1 MAEIRCRHIKLLLAC
16 VDEDPAREEL
26 RAALSP
32 EDTRLIDEFA
42 PVAWLPVVVNV
53 RATEA
58 VWRVLG
64 KGKREEFFNR
74 LGGHD
79 FDSTLLKSVVATAIR
94 LFGVEPLRLLE
105 WVPRGW
111 TQLFR
116 DETQIAVKAIGPKHA
131 LLSFESLPSELAESR
146 PWVDSVA
153 ASMTAFFKA
162 TRTQGVVLVD
172 EASGKDRRMVLSFKW
187 V

>member
-1 MAEIRCRHIKLLLAC
+1 MAEVRCRHMKLLFAC
-16 VDEDPAREEL
+16 VDEDAAREDL
-26 RAALSP
+26 RAALSA
-32 EDTRLIDEFA
+32 DDMRLVDEA
-42 PVAWLPVVVNV
+42 PPVAWLPVGVNV
-53 RATEA
+53 RATET

-64 KGKREEFFNR
+64 RGKRVEFFAR

-116 DETQIAVKAIGPKHA
+116 DETQIAVKAVGPQHA
-131 LLSFESLPSELAESR
+131 P
-146 PWVDSVA
+146 
-153 ASMTAFFKA
+153 
-162 TRTQGVVLVD
+162 
-172 EASGKDRRMVLSFKW
+172 
-187 V
+187 